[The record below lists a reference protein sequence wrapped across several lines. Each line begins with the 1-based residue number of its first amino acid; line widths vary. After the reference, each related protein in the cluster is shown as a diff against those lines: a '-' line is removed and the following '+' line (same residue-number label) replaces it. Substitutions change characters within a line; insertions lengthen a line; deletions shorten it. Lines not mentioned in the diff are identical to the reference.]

1 MMSFST
7 FPRHESFGPST
18 WSRSVVL
25 NKKPSIF
32 AHEEREPSHLPAPQ
46 QQPAAKKNISNPSN
60 QKPLHIN
67 LSQLT
72 TSPSLKSSL
81 RSHSA
86 PTTPTGSKTVKFNP
100 VHLERICLFRKTQT
114 PSALLQDNQGRR
126 HPEDPPSFRVGYLN
140 FPPRETTD
148 RSKNILVEKK
158 FIVEDN
164 AVKGRVQVRNL
175 AYHKSVSIRYTF
187 DCWQTSHDIDAV
199 YKDSQNTQS
208 IYDTF
213 CFTIPLVNL
222 ADRGQVRATI
232 DFAIRYHVNG
242 QEFWDNN
249 DGKNY
254 GIQILA
260 DPIESTYHSQTYGR
274 VTDVDNPDNHNH
286 NHKND
291 DDDDVDDDDDL
302 KIDTPQRPNH
312 KGLGNRYSFG
322 LSLSQAKKVV
332 SPASETIPPVPSVPI
347 KPSVRVT
354 KEAKPTMLVQ
364 PRPKKPEMSGL
375 TTSAIISGDN
385 NSRNN
390 NNINSNIGLSARPT
404 NSSNSPSNSTSQS
417 PSPSTYAHISPAKS
431 PVVSSPIPINGAS
444 AVRHNLFESYYH
456 SAPSSPTF
464 ACQPRH
470 AYIQSTPD
478 LDSESY
484 LDLVNKYCFYG
495 TNSAHTPMP
504 INS

>member
-1 MMSFST
+1 MSFST

-25 NKKPSIF
+25 KNKKPSIF
-32 AHEEREPSHLPAPQ
+32 SQDDREPSHSPVPQ
-46 QQPAAKKNISNPSN
+46 PEPTIRPT
-60 QKPLHIN
+60 QKPMHIN
-67 LSQLT
+67 LTQLAA
-72 TSPSLKSSL
+72 PSLKSSL

-114 PSALLQDNQGRR
+114 PRALLQDN
-126 HPEDPPSFRVGYLN
+126 PAPTEPSFKVAYLN

-148 RSKNILVEKK
+148 RSKNILLEKK
-158 FIVEDN
+158 FSIEN
-164 AVKGRVQVRNL
+164 NEVKGRVQVRNL

-199 YKDSQNTQS
+199 YKDANNGQGM
-208 IYDTF
+208 YDTF

-249 DGKNY
+249 EGKNY

-260 DPIESTYHSQTYGR
+260 DSAETEDQDDEDTKVPYR
-274 VTDVDNPDNHNH
+274 NPN
-286 NHKND
+286 
-291 DDDDVDDDDDL
+291 
-302 KIDTPQRPNH
+302 

-332 SPASETIPPVPSVPI
+332 APSTDVPPAPSVPI
-347 KPSVRVT
+347 KPAASAT
-354 KEAKPTMLVQ
+354 KEVKPTMLVQ
-364 PRPKKPEMSGL
+364 PRPKKPE
-375 TTSAIISGDN
+375 
-385 NSRNN
+385 
-390 NNINSNIGLSARPT
+390 
-404 NSSNSPSNSTSQS
+404 
-417 PSPSTYAHISPAKS
+417 
-431 PVVSSPIPINGAS
+431 VSSLATGPSVRPANA
-444 AVRHNLFESYYH
+444 AVRQNLFESYYH